1 MLLLLLCWGSG
12 LPPHYAK
19 IIYGDIVTSCVKVV
33 IYWGRCLLMFLE
45 PLSKGS
51 WGLSNIFLITLH
63 PVTLV
68 SINDPTHLL
77 DRILIFWSHQE
88 ILDGVASFKIDLH
101 SMFTAY
107 FLQALTQPHLAWF
120 LVVVVLA
127 RVSGISSIFVGW
139 TLCLDLNSYS
149 EPMQGIHIFG
159 VLSVDILL
167 PVAGTYGFSS
177 MMEGTNHAIFWW
189 HCVMT
194 VPL

>member
-45 PLSKGS
+45 PLSKCS

-101 SMFTAY
+101 SM
-107 FLQALTQPHLAWF
+107 
-120 LVVVVLA
+120 
-127 RVSGISSIFVGW
+127 SIFVGW